1 MTIESMY
8 VNLVFEFK
16 KCQIKENKAINMVRV
31 RQSED
36 QD

>member
-1 MTIESMY
+1 MY

-16 KCQIKENKAINMVRV
+16 KYQIKENKAINMVRV